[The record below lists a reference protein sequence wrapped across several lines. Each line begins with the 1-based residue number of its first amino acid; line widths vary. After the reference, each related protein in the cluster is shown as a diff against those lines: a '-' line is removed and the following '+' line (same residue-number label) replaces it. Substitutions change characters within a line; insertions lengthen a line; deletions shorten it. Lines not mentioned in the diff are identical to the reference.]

1 MGMTKNNSIFYL
13 LILIVIFLYT
23 AQAGIP
29 EDSNIPDLKPS
40 HISIFN
46 DENNTVTALEIPP
59 IILGP
64 GDMEVGMNETA
75 SIEWTIVEFD
85 PDTYQVYRDN
95 VRIVDPTSYNNSQ
108 RITVQVQT
116 DTTGIFIYMIQAT
129 DMSGNNASD
138 EVTVTVTDNN
148 APVITGPENMEVDL
162 NGTASIEWILTD
174 SNPDTYQVYLDNV
187 IIVDPTSYN
196 NNQRITVQVQTDT
209 PGSFTYMIQATDK
222 SGNEASDE
230 VSVTVIVTDNNA
242 PVITH
247 PGDMDVD
254 LGETVNIEWTITEPD
269 PDTYQ
274 VYLGDVIIVDPTL
287 YTNNQKITFED
298 QTDNV
303 GTFTYMIQATDK
315 SGNEASDK
323 VLVIVKDKIPPV
335 ISSPG
340 NMEVEQDSDMVNIIW
355 AITEQNPG
363 MYCVLRN
370 GDVEV
375 PSTEYQCSDNIT
387 VPINTSCLGT
397 YNYTISA
404 DDISNNIVSDQVN
417 VTIKD
422 TIKPTI
428 STTSYNEIKIGLK
441 ENITWVINEKNPD
454 KYRVEENG
462 IEIVSPTA
470 YQSGVDINV
479 SKNSSKLGILQYK
492 IYASDTSG
500 NEASDEV
507 SVAVTDDNAPVITHP
522 DDMKVGQN
530 EKVSIEWTLTEPDP
544 ATYQVYRDDVRIK
557 DPTSYIS
564 TQEIPVPVNTSEI
577 GNFTYMI
584 QVTDKS
590 GNNASDKVL
599 VIVKDKIPPVISS
612 PENMEVEQD
621 SYKVNITWA
630 ITEQNPG
637 MYCVLRNGDVEVPST
652 EYRCNDSI
660 IVPIN
665 TSCLGTYNYT
675 ISADDISNNIVSDQ
689 VNVIIKDTIKPT
701 ISTTSYNEIKIGL
714 KENITWVINEKN
726 PDKYRVEENGIEI
739 VSPTA
744 YQSGVDINVS
754 KNSSKL
760 GILQYRIYASDT
772 SGNTASNQIN
782 ITVTKEKTIRSTN
795 KGGGGGG
802 GTAGEDYKNIQF
814 ARSEREIVSEGD
826 NICYCFDTEGNCNI
840 VMYINFTGLTN
851 AGLIPAKVEML
862 YDTSSLVNYG
872 PLDEVYKNL
881 NMWLGKKGWANPKN
895 IENATITFKV
905 NKTWIDDNNILI
917 SNIIVNR
924 YYEGHWHPLTT
935 SLIDCDDD
943 YCYFI
948 SQTQGFSSFAIT
960 TKREYIGNPGAEG
973 ISDKPKTDEKELSVN
988 LPTDVNESGI
998 NTSTDQKQDS
1008 PGFSLSS
1015 GLLSLLICLASI
1027 IYCKKKQFL

>member
-1 MGMTKNNSIFYL
+1 MTKNNSIFYL

-46 DENNTVTALEIPP
+46 NENNTITALEIPP

-116 DTTGIFIYMIQAT
+116 DTIGTFTYMIRAT
-129 DMSGNNASD
+129 DKSGNNASD
-138 EVTVTVTDNN
+138 KVNVTVTDNN
-148 APVITGPENMEVDL
+148 APVITGPENMKVDL

-174 SNPDTYQVYLDNV
+174 SNPDTYQVYRGKE
-187 IIVDPTSYN
+187 IIVNSTSYN
-196 NNQRITVQVQTDT
+196 NNQRITVLVRTDT
-209 PGSFTYMIQATDK
+209 AGTFTYMIQATDK

-242 PVITH
+242 PVITN

-274 VYLGDVIIVDPTL
+274 VYRDDVRIEDPTL
-287 YTNNQKITFED
+287 YTNNQIITVQD

-315 SGNEASDK
+315 SGNEASDEVSVTVTDDNAPVITHPDDMDVDLDETVSIEWTVTEPDPDTYQVYLGDVRIVDPTSYISTQKITIPINTGEIGTFTYMIQATDKSGNEASDEVSVVVTDNNAPVITDPDDMKVGQNETVSIEWTITDPDPATYQVYRDDVRIVDPTLYISTQEIPVPVNTVEIGNFTYMIQATDKSGNNASDK

-335 ISSPG
+335 ISGPG
-340 NMEVEQDSDMVNIIW
+340 NMEVEQDSDSDTVNVIW

-375 PSTEYQCSDNIT
+375 PSTEYRCNDSIT

-500 NEASDEV
+500 N
-507 SVAVTDDNAPVITHP
+507 
-522 DDMKVGQN
+522 
-530 EKVSIEWTLTEPDP
+530 
-544 ATYQVYRDDVRIK
+544 
-557 DPTSYIS
+557 
-564 TQEIPVPVNTSEI
+564 
-577 GNFTYMI
+577 
-584 QVTDKS
+584 
-590 GNNASDKVL
+590 
-599 VIVKDKIPPVISS
+599 
-612 PENMEVEQD
+612 
-621 SYKVNITWA
+621 
-630 ITEQNPG
+630 
-637 MYCVLRNGDVEVPST
+637 
-652 EYRCNDSI
+652 
-660 IVPIN
+660 
-665 TSCLGTYNYT
+665 
-675 ISADDISNNIVSDQ
+675 
-689 VNVIIKDTIKPT
+689 
-701 ISTTSYNEIKIGL
+701 
-714 KENITWVINEKN
+714 
-726 PDKYRVEENGIEI
+726 
-739 VSPTA
+739 
-744 YQSGVDINVS
+744 
-754 KNSSKL
+754 
-760 GILQYRIYASDT
+760 
-772 SGNTASNQIN
+772 TASNQIN
-782 ITVTKEKTIRSTN
+782 ITVTKEKTVRSTN

-802 GTAGEDYKNIQF
+802 GTTGEDYKNIQF

-826 NICYCFDTEGNCNI
+826 NICYCFDTEGNYNI

-862 YDTSSLVNYG
+862 YDTSSLVNYE
-872 PLDEVYKNL
+872 PLDEVYKNV
-881 NMWLGKKGWANPKN
+881 NMWLGNKGWANPKN

-917 SNIIVNR
+917 SNIIMNR

-998 NTSTDQKQDS
+998 NTSTDQKQGI
-1008 PGFSLSS
+1008 PGFSLSA

>member
-13 LILIVIFLYT
+13 LILVVIFLYT

-40 HISIFN
+40 HMSIFN
-46 DENNTVTALEIPP
+46 NENTTVTALEIPP

-174 SNPDTYQVYLDNV
+174 SNPDTYQVYRGNV
-187 IIVDPTSYN
+187 RIVDPTSYN
-196 NNQRITVQVQTDT
+196 NNQRITVPVQTHTAGTFTYMIQATDKSGNEASNEVIVTVIVTDNNAPVITGPENMDVDLGETVNIEWTITEPDPDT
-209 PGSFTYMIQATDK
+209 YQVYRDDVIIEDPTLYTNNQIITVPVQTHTAGTFTYMIQATDK

-230 VSVTVIVTDNNA
+230 VSVTVNDNNA
-242 PVITH
+242 PIITH

-274 VYLGDVIIVDPTL
+274 VYRDDVIIEDPTL
-287 YTNNQKITFED
+287 YTNNQIITVPV
-298 QTDNV
+298 QTDNAGTFTYMIQATDKSGNEESDEV
-303 GTFTYMIQATDK
+303 SVTVTDNNAPDITHPDDMDVDLDETVSIEWTITEPDPDTYQVYLGDVRIVDPTSYISTQKITIPVNTGEIGTFTYMIQATDK
-315 SGNEASDK
+315 SGNEASDEVSVTVTDNNAPVITDPDDMKVGQNETVNIEWTITEPDPDTYQVYRDDVRIVDPALYISTKKIKVPVNTVEIGNFTYMIQATDKSGNNASDK

-335 ISSPG
+335 ISGPG
-340 NMEVEQDSDMVNIIW
+340 NMEVEQDSDTVNIIW

-375 PSTEYQCSDNIT
+375 PSTEYQCNENIT

-470 YQSGVDINV
+470 YQNGVDINV

-500 NEASDEV
+500 N
-507 SVAVTDDNAPVITHP
+507 
-522 DDMKVGQN
+522 
-530 EKVSIEWTLTEPDP
+530 
-544 ATYQVYRDDVRIK
+544 
-557 DPTSYIS
+557 
-564 TQEIPVPVNTSEI
+564 
-577 GNFTYMI
+577 
-584 QVTDKS
+584 
-590 GNNASDKVL
+590 
-599 VIVKDKIPPVISS
+599 
-612 PENMEVEQD
+612 
-621 SYKVNITWA
+621 
-630 ITEQNPG
+630 
-637 MYCVLRNGDVEVPST
+637 
-652 EYRCNDSI
+652 
-660 IVPIN
+660 
-665 TSCLGTYNYT
+665 
-675 ISADDISNNIVSDQ
+675 
-689 VNVIIKDTIKPT
+689 
-701 ISTTSYNEIKIGL
+701 
-714 KENITWVINEKN
+714 
-726 PDKYRVEENGIEI
+726 
-739 VSPTA
+739 
-744 YQSGVDINVS
+744 
-754 KNSSKL
+754 
-760 GILQYRIYASDT
+760 
-772 SGNTASNQIN
+772 TASNQIN
-782 ITVTKEKTIRSTN
+782 ITVTKEKTVRSTN
-795 KGGGGGG
+795 RGGGGGG
-802 GTAGEDYKNIQF
+802 GTAGEDYHNIQF
-814 ARSEREIVSEGD
+814 AKSEREIVSEGD

-862 YDTSSLVNYG
+862 YNISSLVNYV
-872 PLDEVYKNL
+872 PLDEVYKNV
-881 NMWLGKKGWANPKN
+881 NMWLGNKGWANPKN

-905 NKTWIDDNNILI
+905 DKTWIDDNNILI
-917 SNIIVNR
+917 SNIIMNR

-935 SLIDCDDD
+935 SLINCDDD
-943 YCYFI
+943 YCYFT
-948 SQTQGFSSFAIT
+948 SQTQGFSCFAIT

-973 ISDKPKTDEKELSVN
+973 ISDKPKTDEEELSVN
-988 LPTDVNESGI
+988 PPTDVNESGI

-1008 PGFSLSS
+1008 PGFSLSA
-1015 GLLSLLICLASI
+1015 GLLSLMICLASI

>member
-13 LILIVIFLYT
+13 LILVVIFLYT

-40 HISIFN
+40 HMSIFN
-46 DENNTVTALEIPP
+46 NENNTVTALEIPP

-209 PGSFTYMIQATDK
+209 PGTFTYMIQATDKSGNEASNEVIVTVIVTDNNAPVITGPENMDVDLGETVNIEWTITEPDPDTYQVYRDDVIIVDPTLYTNNQIITVPVQTHTAGTFTYMIQATDK

-230 VSVTVIVTDNNA
+230 VSVTVNDNNA

-274 VYLGDVIIVDPTL
+274 VYLGNEIIEDPTL
-287 YTNNQKITFED
+287 YTNNQIITVPV
-298 QTDNV
+298 QTDNA

-315 SGNEASDK
+315 SGNEASDEVSVTVTDNNAPVITHPGDMDVDLDETVSIEWTITEPDPDTYQVYLGDVRIVDPTSYISTQKITIPVNTGEIGTFNYMIQTTDKSGNEASDEVSVAVTDNNAPVITDPDDMKVGQNETVNIEWTITEPDPDTYQVYRDDVRIVDPALYISTKKIEVQVNTVEIGNFTYMIQATDKSGNNASDK

-335 ISSPG
+335 ISGPG

-375 PSTEYQCSDNIT
+375 PSTEYRCNDNIT

-422 TIKPTI
+422 TTKPTI
-428 STTSYNEIKIGLK
+428 GTTSFNEIKIGSK

-500 NEASDEV
+500 N
-507 SVAVTDDNAPVITHP
+507 
-522 DDMKVGQN
+522 
-530 EKVSIEWTLTEPDP
+530 
-544 ATYQVYRDDVRIK
+544 
-557 DPTSYIS
+557 
-564 TQEIPVPVNTSEI
+564 
-577 GNFTYMI
+577 
-584 QVTDKS
+584 
-590 GNNASDKVL
+590 
-599 VIVKDKIPPVISS
+599 
-612 PENMEVEQD
+612 
-621 SYKVNITWA
+621 
-630 ITEQNPG
+630 
-637 MYCVLRNGDVEVPST
+637 
-652 EYRCNDSI
+652 
-660 IVPIN
+660 
-665 TSCLGTYNYT
+665 
-675 ISADDISNNIVSDQ
+675 
-689 VNVIIKDTIKPT
+689 
-701 ISTTSYNEIKIGL
+701 
-714 KENITWVINEKN
+714 
-726 PDKYRVEENGIEI
+726 
-739 VSPTA
+739 
-744 YQSGVDINVS
+744 
-754 KNSSKL
+754 
-760 GILQYRIYASDT
+760 
-772 SGNTASNQIN
+772 TASNQIN
-782 ITVTKEKTIRSTN
+782 ITVTKEKTVRSTN
-795 KGGGGGG
+795 RGGGSGGG
-802 GTAGEDYKNIQF
+802 NAGEDYHNIQF
-814 ARSEREIVSEGD
+814 ANSEREFVSEGD

-840 VMYINFTGLTN
+840 VMYINFTGMTN

-862 YDTSSLVNYG
+862 YNTSSLVNYV
-872 PLDEVYKNL
+872 PLDEVYKNV
-881 NMWLGKKGWANPKN
+881 NMWLGNKGWANPKN

-905 NKTWIDDNNILI
+905 DKTWIDDNNILI
-917 SNIIVNR
+917 SNIIMNR

-935 SLIDCDDD
+935 SLINCDDD
-943 YCYFI
+943 YCYFT
-948 SQTQGFSSFAIT
+948 SQTQGFSCFAIT

-973 ISDKPKTDEKELSVN
+973 ISDKPKTDEEELSVN
-988 LPTDVNESGI
+988 PPTDVNESGI

-1008 PGFSLSS
+1008 PGFSLSA
-1015 GLLSLLICLASI
+1015 GLLSLMICLASI

>member
-13 LILIVIFLYT
+13 LILIVIFLYA

-40 HISIFN
+40 QMSIFSN
-46 DENNTVTALEIPP
+46 ENITVTALEVPP

-85 PDTYQVYRDN
+85 PDTYQVYLDN
-95 VRIVDPTSYNNSQ
+95 VIIEDPTPYNNSQ
-108 RITVQVQT
+108 RITVPVQT
-116 DTTGIFIYMIQAT
+116 NTAGIFIYMIRAT
-129 DMSGNNASD
+129 DMSGNNASN

-148 APVITGPENMEVDL
+148 APVITSPEDIEVDL

-174 SNPDTYQVYLDNV
+174 SNPDTYQVYRGNV
-187 IIVDPTSYN
+187 IIENSTSYN
-196 NNQRITVQVQTDT
+196 NNQRITVQVRTDT
-209 PGSFTYMIQATDK
+209 AGTFTYMIQATDE

-242 PVITH
+242 PVITN
-247 PGDMDVD
+247 PGDMEVD

-274 VYLGDVIIVDPTL
+274 VYRDDVRIVDTTS
-287 YTNNQKITFED
+287 YISTQKITIPVNTGEI
-298 QTDNV
+298 

-315 SGNEASDK
+315 SGNEASDE
-323 VLVIVKDKIPPV
+323 VTVTVTDDNAPV
-335 ISSPG
+335 ITHPDDMDVDLDETVSIEWTLTEPDPDTYQVYRDDVRIVDPTSYISTQKITIPVNTGEIGTFTYMIRATDKSGNEASDEVTVTVTDNNAPVITDPG
-340 NMEVEQDSDMVNIIW
+340 DMEVDLGEMVNIEWTVTEPDPDTYQVYRDDVRIVDPTLYTNNQI
-355 AITEQNPG
+355 ITFQNQ
-363 MYCVLRN
+363 
-370 GDVEV
+370 
-375 PSTEYQCSDNIT
+375 TDN
-387 VPINTSCLGT
+387 VGT
-397 YNYTISA
+397 FTYMIQAT
-404 DDISNNIVSDQVN
+404 
-417 VTIKD
+417 
-422 TIKPTI
+422 
-428 STTSYNEIKIGLK
+428 
-441 ENITWVINEKNPD
+441 D
-454 KYRVEENG
+454 K
-462 IEIVSPTA
+462 
-470 YQSGVDINV
+470 
-479 SKNSSKLGILQYK
+479 
-492 IYASDTSG
+492 SG

-652 EYRCNDSI
+652 EYQCNENI
-660 IVPIN
+660 TVPIN

-689 VNVIIKDTIKPT
+689 VNVTIKDTIKPT

-744 YQSGVDINVS
+744 YQNGVDINVS

-760 GILQYRIYASDT
+760 GILQYKIYASDT

-782 ITVTKEKTIRSTN
+782 ITVTEEKTVRSTN
-795 KGGGGGG
+795 RGGGGGG
-802 GTAGEDYKNIQF
+802 GTAGEDYHNIQF
-814 ARSEREIVSEGD
+814 AKSEREIVSEGD

-862 YDTSSLVNYG
+862 YNTSSLVNYV
-872 PLDEVYKNL
+872 PLDEVYKNV
-881 NMWLGKKGWANPKN
+881 NMWLGNKGWANPKN

-905 NKTWIDDNNILI
+905 DKTWIDDNNILI
-917 SNIIVNR
+917 SNIIMNR

-935 SLIDCDDD
+935 SLINCDDD
-943 YCYFI
+943 YCYFT
-948 SQTQGFSSFAIT
+948 SQTHGFSCFAIT

-973 ISDKPKTDEKELSVN
+973 ISDKPKTDEEELSVN
-988 LPTDVNESGI
+988 PPTDVNESGI

-1008 PGFSLSS
+1008 PGFSLSA
-1015 GLLSLLICLASI
+1015 GLLSLMICLASI

>member
-13 LILIVIFLYT
+13 LILVVIFLYT

-40 HISIFN
+40 HMSIFN
-46 DENNTVTALEIPP
+46 NENTTVTALEIPP

-174 SNPDTYQVYLDNV
+174 SNPDTYQVYRGNV
-187 IIVDPTSYN
+187 RIVDPTSYN
-196 NNQRITVQVQTDT
+196 NNQRITVPVQTHTAGTFTYMIQATDKSGNEASNEVIVTVIVTDNNAPVITGPENMDVDLGETVNIEWTITEPDPDT
-209 PGSFTYMIQATDK
+209 YQVYRDDVIIEDPTLYTNNQIITVPVQTHTAGTFTYMIQATDK

-230 VSVTVIVTDNNA
+230 VSVTVNDNNA

-274 VYLGDVIIVDPTL
+274 VYRGDVRIEDPTL
-287 YTNNQKITFED
+287 YTNNQKITVQD

-315 SGNEASDK
+315 SGNEASDEVSVTVTDDNAPVITDPDDMDVDLDETVSIEWTITEPDPDTYQVYLGDVRIVDPTSYISTQKITIPVNTGEIGTFTYMIQATDKSGNEASDEVSVAVTDNNAPVITDPDDMKVGQNETVNIEWTITEPDPDTYQVYRDDVRIEDPALYISTKKIKVPVNTVEIGNFTYMIQATDKSGNNASDK

-335 ISSPG
+335 ISGPG
-340 NMEVEQDSDMVNIIW
+340 NMEVEQDSDTVNIIW

-375 PSTEYQCSDNIT
+375 PSTEYQCNENIT

-470 YQSGVDINV
+470 YQNGVDINV

-500 NEASDEV
+500 N
-507 SVAVTDDNAPVITHP
+507 
-522 DDMKVGQN
+522 
-530 EKVSIEWTLTEPDP
+530 
-544 ATYQVYRDDVRIK
+544 
-557 DPTSYIS
+557 
-564 TQEIPVPVNTSEI
+564 
-577 GNFTYMI
+577 
-584 QVTDKS
+584 
-590 GNNASDKVL
+590 
-599 VIVKDKIPPVISS
+599 
-612 PENMEVEQD
+612 
-621 SYKVNITWA
+621 
-630 ITEQNPG
+630 
-637 MYCVLRNGDVEVPST
+637 
-652 EYRCNDSI
+652 
-660 IVPIN
+660 
-665 TSCLGTYNYT
+665 
-675 ISADDISNNIVSDQ
+675 
-689 VNVIIKDTIKPT
+689 
-701 ISTTSYNEIKIGL
+701 
-714 KENITWVINEKN
+714 
-726 PDKYRVEENGIEI
+726 
-739 VSPTA
+739 
-744 YQSGVDINVS
+744 
-754 KNSSKL
+754 
-760 GILQYRIYASDT
+760 
-772 SGNTASNQIN
+772 TASNQIN
-782 ITVTKEKTIRSTN
+782 ITVTEEKTVRSTN
-795 KGGGGGG
+795 RGGGGGG
-802 GTAGEDYKNIQF
+802 GTAGEDYHNIQF
-814 ARSEREIVSEGD
+814 AKSEREIVSEGD

-862 YDTSSLVNYG
+862 YNTSSLVNYV
-872 PLDEVYKNL
+872 PLDEVYKNV
-881 NMWLGKKGWANPKN
+881 NMWLGNKGWANPKN

-905 NKTWIDDNNILI
+905 DKTWIDDNNILI
-917 SNIIVNR
+917 SNIIMNR

-935 SLIDCDDD
+935 SLINCDDD
-943 YCYFI
+943 YCYFT
-948 SQTQGFSSFAIT
+948 SQTHGFSCFAIT

-973 ISDKPKTDEKELSVN
+973 ISDKPKTDEEELSVN
-988 LPTDVNESGI
+988 PPTDVNESGI

-1008 PGFSLSS
+1008 PGFSLSA
-1015 GLLSLLICLASI
+1015 GLLSLMICLASI

>member
-1 MGMTKNNSIFYL
+1 MIQATDKSGNEASDEVSVTVNDNN
-13 LILIVIFLYT
+13 
-23 AQAGIP
+23 A
-29 EDSNIPDLKPS
+29 
-40 HISIFN
+40 
-46 DENNTVTALEIPP
+46 P
-59 IILGP
+59 IITHP
-64 GDMEVGMNETA
+64 DDMEVDLGETVN
-75 SIEWTIVEFD
+75 IEWTITEPD
-85 PDTYQVYRDN
+85 PDTYQVYRDD
-95 VRIVDPTSYNNSQ
+95 VIIVDPTLYTNNQ
-108 RITVQVQT
+108 IITVQVQT
-116 DTTGIFIYMIQAT
+116 HTA
-129 DMSGNNASD
+129 
-138 EVTVTVTDNN
+138 
-148 APVITGPENMEVDL
+148 
-162 NGTASIEWILTD
+162 GT
-174 SNPDTYQVYLDNV
+174 
-187 IIVDPTSYN
+187 
-196 NNQRITVQVQTDT
+196 
-209 PGSFTYMIQATDK
+209 FTYMIQATDK

-274 VYLGDVIIVDPTL
+274 VYRDDVIIEDPTLYTNNQIITVPVQTDNAGTFTYMIQATDKSGNEASDEVTVTVTDNNAPVITNPGDMEVDLGETVNIEWTITEPDPDTYQVYRGDVRIVDPTL
-287 YTNNQKITFED
+287 YTNNQKITVED

-315 SGNEASDK
+315 SGNEASDEVTVTVTDNNAPVITNPGDMEVDLGETVNIEWTITEPDPDTYQVYRGDVRIVDPTLYTNNQKITVEDQTDNVGTFTYMIQATDKSGNNASDK

-335 ISSPG
+335 ISGPG
-340 NMEVEQDSDMVNIIW
+340 NMEVEQDSDTVNIIW

-404 DDISNNIVSDQVN
+404 DDISNNTVSDQVN

-428 STTSYNEIKIGLK
+428 STTSFNEIKIGLK

-470 YQSGVDINV
+470 YQNGVDINV

-500 NEASDEV
+500 N
-507 SVAVTDDNAPVITHP
+507 
-522 DDMKVGQN
+522 
-530 EKVSIEWTLTEPDP
+530 
-544 ATYQVYRDDVRIK
+544 
-557 DPTSYIS
+557 
-564 TQEIPVPVNTSEI
+564 
-577 GNFTYMI
+577 
-584 QVTDKS
+584 
-590 GNNASDKVL
+590 
-599 VIVKDKIPPVISS
+599 
-612 PENMEVEQD
+612 
-621 SYKVNITWA
+621 
-630 ITEQNPG
+630 
-637 MYCVLRNGDVEVPST
+637 
-652 EYRCNDSI
+652 
-660 IVPIN
+660 
-665 TSCLGTYNYT
+665 
-675 ISADDISNNIVSDQ
+675 
-689 VNVIIKDTIKPT
+689 
-701 ISTTSYNEIKIGL
+701 
-714 KENITWVINEKN
+714 
-726 PDKYRVEENGIEI
+726 
-739 VSPTA
+739 
-744 YQSGVDINVS
+744 
-754 KNSSKL
+754 
-760 GILQYRIYASDT
+760 
-772 SGNTASNQIN
+772 TASNQIN
-782 ITVTKEKTIRSTN
+782 ITVTKEKTVRSTN
-795 KGGGGGG
+795 RGGGSGGG
-802 GTAGEDYKNIQF
+802 NAGEDYHNIQF
-814 ARSEREIVSEGD
+814 ANSEREIVSEGD

-862 YDTSSLVNYG
+862 YNTSSLVNYV
-872 PLDEVYKNL
+872 PLDEVYKNV
-881 NMWLGKKGWANPKN
+881 NMWLGNKGWANPKN

-905 NKTWIDDNNILI
+905 DKTWIDDNNILI
-917 SNIIVNR
+917 SNIIMNR

-935 SLIDCDDD
+935 SLINCDDD
-943 YCYFI
+943 YCYFT
-948 SQTQGFSSFAIT
+948 SQTQGFSCFAIT

-973 ISDKPKTDEKELSVN
+973 ISDKPKTDEEELSVN
-988 LPTDVNESGI
+988 PPTDVNESGI

-1008 PGFSLSS
+1008 PGFSLSG

>member
-13 LILIVIFLYT
+13 LILVVIFLYT

-46 DENNTVTALEIPP
+46 DGNNTVTALEIPP

-75 SIEWTIVEFD
+75 SIEWTIMEFD
-85 PDTYQVYRDN
+85 PDTYQVYLDN
-95 VRIVDPTSYNNSQ
+95 VIIEDPTPYNNSQ
-108 RITVQVQT
+108 RITVPVQT
-116 DTTGIFIYMIQAT
+116 NTAGIFIYMIRAT
-129 DMSGNNASD
+129 DMSGNNASN

-148 APVITGPENMEVDL
+148 APVITSPEDIEVDL

-174 SNPDTYQVYLDNV
+174 SNPDTYQVYRGNV
-187 IIVDPTSYN
+187 IIENSTSYN
-196 NNQRITVQVQTDT
+196 NNQRITVQVRTDT
-209 PGSFTYMIQATDK
+209 AGTFTYMIQATDE

-242 PVITH
+242 PVITN
-247 PGDMDVD
+247 PGDMEVD

-274 VYLGDVIIVDPTL
+274 VYRDDVRIVDTTS
-287 YTNNQKITFED
+287 YTNNQKITFEN

-315 SGNEASDK
+315 SGNEASDEVTVTVTDDNAPVITHPDDMDVDLDETVSIEWTLTEPDPDTYQVYRDDVRIVDPTSYISTQK
-323 VLVIVKDKIPPV
+323 ITIPVNTGEIGTFTYMIQATDKSGNEASDEVSVTVTDNNAPVITHPGDMDVGQNETVIIEWTLTEPDPDTYQVYRDDVRIVDPTLYTNNQKIPVEDQTDNVGNFTYMIQATDKSGNNASDEVLVIVKDKIPPV

-340 NMEVEQDSDMVNIIW
+340 NMEVEQDSDMNIIW

-375 PSTEYQCSDNIT
+375 PSIEYQCSDNIT

-422 TIKPTI
+422 TIKPII
-428 STTSYNEIKIGLK
+428 STTSFNEIKIGLK

-500 NEASDEV
+500 N
-507 SVAVTDDNAPVITHP
+507 
-522 DDMKVGQN
+522 
-530 EKVSIEWTLTEPDP
+530 
-544 ATYQVYRDDVRIK
+544 
-557 DPTSYIS
+557 
-564 TQEIPVPVNTSEI
+564 
-577 GNFTYMI
+577 
-584 QVTDKS
+584 
-590 GNNASDKVL
+590 
-599 VIVKDKIPPVISS
+599 
-612 PENMEVEQD
+612 
-621 SYKVNITWA
+621 
-630 ITEQNPG
+630 
-637 MYCVLRNGDVEVPST
+637 
-652 EYRCNDSI
+652 
-660 IVPIN
+660 
-665 TSCLGTYNYT
+665 
-675 ISADDISNNIVSDQ
+675 
-689 VNVIIKDTIKPT
+689 
-701 ISTTSYNEIKIGL
+701 
-714 KENITWVINEKN
+714 
-726 PDKYRVEENGIEI
+726 
-739 VSPTA
+739 
-744 YQSGVDINVS
+744 
-754 KNSSKL
+754 
-760 GILQYRIYASDT
+760 
-772 SGNTASNQIN
+772 TASNQIN
-782 ITVTKEKTIRSTN
+782 ITVTKEKTLRSTN

-814 ARSEREIVSEGD
+814 AKSEREIVSEGD

-862 YDTSSLVNYG
+862 YNTSSLVNYV
-872 PLDEVYKNL
+872 PLDEVYKNV
-881 NMWLGKKGWANPKN
+881 NMWLGNKGWANPKN

-905 NKTWIDDNNILI
+905 DKTWIDDNNILI
-917 SNIIVNR
+917 SNIIMNR

-935 SLIDCDDD
+935 SLINCDDD
-943 YCYFI
+943 YCYFT
-948 SQTQGFSSFAIT
+948 SQTHGFSCFAIT

-973 ISDKPKTDEKELSVN
+973 ISDKPKTDEEELSVN
-988 LPTDVNESGI
+988 PPTDVNESGI

-1008 PGFSLSS
+1008 PGFSLSA
-1015 GLLSLLICLASI
+1015 GLLSLMICLASI

>member
-1 MGMTKNNSIFYL
+1 MTKNNSIFYL

-46 DENNTVTALEIPP
+46 NENNTVTALEIPP

-116 DTTGIFIYMIQAT
+116 DTAGI
-129 DMSGNNASD
+129 
-138 EVTVTVTDNN
+138 
-148 APVITGPENMEVDL
+148 
-162 NGTASIEWILTD
+162 
-174 SNPDTYQVYLDNV
+174 
-187 IIVDPTSYN
+187 
-196 NNQRITVQVQTDT
+196 
-209 PGSFTYMIQATDK
+209 FTYMIQATDK
-222 SGNEASDE
+222 SGNNASNE
-230 VSVTVIVTDNNA
+230 VIVTVTDNNA
-242 PVITH
+242 PVITN
-247 PGDMDVD
+247 PGDMEVD

-274 VYLGDVIIVDPTL
+274 VYLGNVIIEDTTS
-287 YTNNQKITFED
+287 YTNNQKITVED

-303 GTFTYMIQATDK
+303 GNFTYMIQA
-315 SGNEASDK
+315 
-323 VLVIVKDKIPPV
+323 
-335 ISSPG
+335 
-340 NMEVEQDSDMVNIIW
+340 
-355 AITEQNPG
+355 
-363 MYCVLRN
+363 
-370 GDVEV
+370 
-375 PSTEYQCSDNIT
+375 
-387 VPINTSCLGT
+387 
-397 YNYTISA
+397 
-404 DDISNNIVSDQVN
+404 
-417 VTIKD
+417 
-422 TIKPTI
+422 
-428 STTSYNEIKIGLK
+428 
-441 ENITWVINEKNPD
+441 
-454 KYRVEENG
+454 
-462 IEIVSPTA
+462 
-470 YQSGVDINV
+470 
-479 SKNSSKLGILQYK
+479 
-492 IYASDTSG
+492 
-500 NEASDEV
+500 
-507 SVAVTDDNAPVITHP
+507 
-522 DDMKVGQN
+522 
-530 EKVSIEWTLTEPDP
+530 
-544 ATYQVYRDDVRIK
+544 
-557 DPTSYIS
+557 
-564 TQEIPVPVNTSEI
+564 
-577 GNFTYMI
+577 
-584 QVTDKS
+584 TDKS

-621 SYKVNITWA
+621 SDIVNIIWA

-760 GILQYRIYASDT
+760 GILQYKIYASDT

-862 YDTSSLVNYG
+862 YDTSSLVNYE

-917 SNIIVNR
+917 SNIIMNR

>member
-1 MGMTKNNSIFYL
+1 MTKNNSIFYL
-13 LILIVIFLYT
+13 LILIVIFLYA

-46 DENNTVTALEIPP
+46 NGNNTVTALEVPP

-116 DTTGIFIYMIQAT
+116 DTIGTFTYMIRAT
-129 DMSGNNASD
+129 DKSGNNASD
-138 EVTVTVTDNN
+138 KVNVTVTDNN
-148 APVITGPENMEVDL
+148 APVIIGPENMKVDL

-174 SNPDTYQVYLDNV
+174 SNPDTYQVYRGKE
-187 IIVDPTSYN
+187 IIVNSTSYN
-196 NNQRITVQVQTDT
+196 NNQRITIQVQTDT
-209 PGSFTYMIQATDK
+209 AGNFTYMIQATDK

-230 VSVTVIVTDNNA
+230 VSVTVIVTDNKP

-254 LGETVNIEWTITEPD
+254 LGETVNIEWTITEPY
-269 PDTYQ
+269 PD
-274 VYLGDVIIVDPTL
+274 
-287 YTNNQKITFED
+287 
-298 QTDNV
+298 
-303 GTFTYMIQATDK
+303 
-315 SGNEASDK
+315 
-323 VLVIVKDKIPPV
+323 
-335 ISSPG
+335 
-340 NMEVEQDSDMVNIIW
+340 
-355 AITEQNPG
+355 
-363 MYCVLRN
+363 
-370 GDVEV
+370 
-375 PSTEYQCSDNIT
+375 
-387 VPINTSCLGT
+387 
-397 YNYTISA
+397 
-404 DDISNNIVSDQVN
+404 
-417 VTIKD
+417 
-422 TIKPTI
+422 
-428 STTSYNEIKIGLK
+428 
-441 ENITWVINEKNPD
+441 
-454 KYRVEENG
+454 
-462 IEIVSPTA
+462 
-470 YQSGVDINV
+470 
-479 SKNSSKLGILQYK
+479 
-492 IYASDTSG
+492 
-500 NEASDEV
+500 
-507 SVAVTDDNAPVITHP
+507 
-522 DDMKVGQN
+522 
-530 EKVSIEWTLTEPDP
+530 
-544 ATYQVYRDDVRIK
+544 TYQVYRDDVRIK

-564 TQEIPVPVNTSEI
+564 TKKIPIRVNTSEI

-584 QVTDKS
+584 QATDKS
-590 GNNASDKVL
+590 GNNASDEVL

-621 SYKVNITWA
+621 SCKVNITWA

-760 GILQYRIYASDT
+760 GILQYKIYASDT

-782 ITVTKEKTIRSTN
+782 ITVTEEKTPRSTN

-802 GTAGEDYKNIQF
+802 GTAGEDYHNIQF
-814 ARSEREIVSEGD
+814 AKSEREIVSEGD

-862 YDTSSLVNYG
+862 YDTSSLVNYE
-872 PLDEVYKNL
+872 PLDEVYKNV
-881 NMWLGKKGWANPKN
+881 NMWLGNKGWANPKN

-917 SNIIVNR
+917 SNIIMNR

-935 SLIDCDDD
+935 SLMDCDDD

-998 NTSTDQKQDS
+998 NTSTDQKQGI

-1027 IYCKKKQFL
+1027 IYCKKK

>member
-1 MGMTKNNSIFYL
+1 
-13 LILIVIFLYT
+13 
-23 AQAGIP
+23 
-29 EDSNIPDLKPS
+29 
-40 HISIFN
+40 
-46 DENNTVTALEIPP
+46 
-59 IILGP
+59 
-64 GDMEVGMNETA
+64 
-75 SIEWTIVEFD
+75 
-85 PDTYQVYRDN
+85 
-95 VRIVDPTSYNNSQ
+95 
-108 RITVQVQT
+108 
-116 DTTGIFIYMIQAT
+116 MI
-129 DMSGNNASD
+129 
-138 EVTVTVTDNN
+138 
-148 APVITGPENMEVDL
+148 
-162 NGTASIEWILTD
+162 
-174 SNPDTYQVYLDNV
+174 
-187 IIVDPTSYN
+187 
-196 NNQRITVQVQTDT
+196 R
-209 PGSFTYMIQATDK
+209 ATDK

-230 VSVTVIVTDNNA
+230 VNVTVTDNNA
-242 PVITH
+242 PVITD
-247 PGDMDVD
+247 PDDMDVD
-254 LGETVNIEWTITEPD
+254 LGETVNIEWTITEPY

-274 VYLGDVIIVDPTL
+274 VYRGDVRIKDPTS
-287 YTNNQKITFED
+287 YISTQKIPIPVNTSEI
-298 QTDNV
+298 
-303 GTFTYMIQATDK
+303 GTFTYTIQATDK
-315 SGNEASDK
+315 SGNEASDEVNVAVTDDNAPVITHPDDMKVGQNEKVSIEWTLTEPDPATYQVYRDDVRIKDPTSYISTQEIPVRVNTSEIGNFTYMIQVTDKSGNNASDK

-375 PSTEYQCSDNIT
+375 PSTEYRCNDSII

-422 TIKPTI
+422 TIKPII
-428 STTSYNEIKIGLK
+428 STTSFNEIKIGLK

-500 NEASDEV
+500 N
-507 SVAVTDDNAPVITHP
+507 
-522 DDMKVGQN
+522 
-530 EKVSIEWTLTEPDP
+530 
-544 ATYQVYRDDVRIK
+544 
-557 DPTSYIS
+557 
-564 TQEIPVPVNTSEI
+564 
-577 GNFTYMI
+577 
-584 QVTDKS
+584 
-590 GNNASDKVL
+590 
-599 VIVKDKIPPVISS
+599 
-612 PENMEVEQD
+612 
-621 SYKVNITWA
+621 
-630 ITEQNPG
+630 
-637 MYCVLRNGDVEVPST
+637 
-652 EYRCNDSI
+652 
-660 IVPIN
+660 
-665 TSCLGTYNYT
+665 
-675 ISADDISNNIVSDQ
+675 
-689 VNVIIKDTIKPT
+689 
-701 ISTTSYNEIKIGL
+701 
-714 KENITWVINEKN
+714 
-726 PDKYRVEENGIEI
+726 
-739 VSPTA
+739 
-744 YQSGVDINVS
+744 
-754 KNSSKL
+754 
-760 GILQYRIYASDT
+760 
-772 SGNTASNQIN
+772 TASNQIN
-782 ITVTKEKTIRSTN
+782 VTVTKEKTIRSTN

-862 YDTSSLVNYG
+862 YDTSSLVNYE

-917 SNIIVNR
+917 SNIIMNR

>member
-13 LILIVIFLYT
+13 LILIVIFLYA

-40 HISIFN
+40 QMSIFSN
-46 DENNTVTALEIPP
+46 ENITVTALEVPP

-85 PDTYQVYRDN
+85 PDTYQVYLDN
-95 VRIVDPTSYNNSQ
+95 VIIEDPTPYNNSQ
-108 RITVQVQT
+108 RITVPVQT
-116 DTTGIFIYMIQAT
+116 NTAGIFIYMIRAT
-129 DMSGNNASD
+129 DMSGNNASN

-148 APVITGPENMEVDL
+148 APVITSPEDIEVDL

-174 SNPDTYQVYLDNV
+174 SNPDTYQVYRGNV
-187 IIVDPTSYN
+187 IIENSTSYN
-196 NNQRITVQVQTDT
+196 NNQRITVQVRTDT
-209 PGSFTYMIQATDK
+209 AGTFTYMIQATDE

-242 PVITH
+242 PVITN
-247 PGDMDVD
+247 PGDMEVD

-274 VYLGDVIIVDPTL
+274 VYRDDVRIVDTTS
-287 YTNNQKITFED
+287 YISTQKITIPVNTGEI
-298 QTDNV
+298 

-315 SGNEASDK
+315 SGNEASDE
-323 VLVIVKDKIPPV
+323 VTVTVTDDNAPV
-335 ISSPG
+335 ITHPDDMDVDLDETVSIEWTLTEPDPDTYQVYRDDVRIVDPTSYISTQKITIPVNTGEIGTFTYMIRATDKSGNEASDEVTVTVTDNNAPVITDPG
-340 NMEVEQDSDMVNIIW
+340 DMEVDLGEMVNIEWTVTEPDPDTYQVYRDDVRIVDPTLYTNNQI
-355 AITEQNPG
+355 ITFQNQ
-363 MYCVLRN
+363 
-370 GDVEV
+370 
-375 PSTEYQCSDNIT
+375 TDN
-387 VPINTSCLGT
+387 VGT
-397 YNYTISA
+397 FTYMIQAT
-404 DDISNNIVSDQVN
+404 
-417 VTIKD
+417 
-422 TIKPTI
+422 
-428 STTSYNEIKIGLK
+428 
-441 ENITWVINEKNPD
+441 D
-454 KYRVEENG
+454 K
-462 IEIVSPTA
+462 
-470 YQSGVDINV
+470 
-479 SKNSSKLGILQYK
+479 
-492 IYASDTSG
+492 SG

-637 MYCVLRNGDVEVPST
+637 MYCVLRNGDVEVPSI
-652 EYRCNDSI
+652 EYQCSDNI
-660 IVPIN
+660 TVPIN

-689 VNVIIKDTIKPT
+689 VNVTIKDTIKPI
-701 ISTTSYNEIKIGL
+701 ISTTSFNEIKIGL

-760 GILQYRIYASDT
+760 GILQYKIYASDT

-782 ITVTKEKTIRSTN
+782 ITVTEEKTVRSTN
-795 KGGGGGG
+795 RGGGGGG
-802 GTAGEDYKNIQF
+802 GTAGEDYHNIQF
-814 ARSEREIVSEGD
+814 AKSEREIVSEDD
-826 NICYCFDTEGNCNI
+826 NICYCFDTEGNYNI

-862 YDTSSLVNYG
+862 YDTSSLVNYE

-917 SNIIVNR
+917 SNIIMNR

-935 SLIDCDDD
+935 SLINCDDD
-943 YCYFI
+943 YCYFT
-948 SQTQGFSSFAIT
+948 SQTQGFSCFAIT

-973 ISDKPKTDEKELSVN
+973 ISDKPKTDEEELSVN
-988 LPTDVNESGI
+988 PPTDVNESGI

-1008 PGFSLSS
+1008 PGFSLSA
-1015 GLLSLLICLASI
+1015 GLLSLMICLASI

>member
-1 MGMTKNNSIFYL
+1 MTKNNSIFYL

-46 DENNTVTALEIPP
+46 NENNTITALEIPP

-116 DTTGIFIYMIQAT
+116 DTIGTFTYMIRAT
-129 DMSGNNASD
+129 DKSGNNASD
-138 EVTVTVTDNN
+138 KVNVTVTDNN
-148 APVITGPENMEVDL
+148 APVITGPENMKVDL

-174 SNPDTYQVYLDNV
+174 SNPDTYQVYRGKE
-187 IIVDPTSYN
+187 IIVNSTSYN
-196 NNQRITVQVQTDT
+196 NNQRITVLVRTDT
-209 PGSFTYMIQATDK
+209 AGTFTYMIQATDK

-242 PVITH
+242 PVITN

-274 VYLGDVIIVDPTL
+274 VYRDDVRIEDPTL
-287 YTNNQKITFED
+287 YTNNQIITVQD

-315 SGNEASDK
+315 SGNEASDEVSVTVTDDNAPVITHPDDMDVDLDETVSIEWTVTEPDPDTYQVYLGDVRIVDPTSYISTQKITIPINTGEIGTFTYMIQATDKSGNEASDEVSVVVTDNNAPVITDPDDMKVGQNETVSIEWTITDPDPATYQVYRDDVRIVDPTLYISTQEIPVPVNTVEIGNFTYMIQATDKSGNNASDK

-335 ISSPG
+335 ISGPG
-340 NMEVEQDSDMVNIIW
+340 NMEVEQDSDSDTVNVIW

-375 PSTEYQCSDNIT
+375 PSTEYRCNDSIT

-500 NEASDEV
+500 N
-507 SVAVTDDNAPVITHP
+507 
-522 DDMKVGQN
+522 
-530 EKVSIEWTLTEPDP
+530 
-544 ATYQVYRDDVRIK
+544 
-557 DPTSYIS
+557 
-564 TQEIPVPVNTSEI
+564 
-577 GNFTYMI
+577 
-584 QVTDKS
+584 
-590 GNNASDKVL
+590 
-599 VIVKDKIPPVISS
+599 
-612 PENMEVEQD
+612 
-621 SYKVNITWA
+621 
-630 ITEQNPG
+630 
-637 MYCVLRNGDVEVPST
+637 
-652 EYRCNDSI
+652 
-660 IVPIN
+660 
-665 TSCLGTYNYT
+665 
-675 ISADDISNNIVSDQ
+675 
-689 VNVIIKDTIKPT
+689 
-701 ISTTSYNEIKIGL
+701 
-714 KENITWVINEKN
+714 
-726 PDKYRVEENGIEI
+726 
-739 VSPTA
+739 
-744 YQSGVDINVS
+744 
-754 KNSSKL
+754 
-760 GILQYRIYASDT
+760 
-772 SGNTASNQIN
+772 TASNQIN
-782 ITVTKEKTIRSTN
+782 ITVTKEKTVRSTN

-802 GTAGEDYKNIQF
+802 GTTGEDYKNIQF
-814 ARSEREIVSEGD
+814 AKSEREIVSEGD
-826 NICYCFDTEGNCNI
+826 NICYCFDTEGNYNI

-862 YDTSSLVNYG
+862 YDTSSLVNYE
-872 PLDEVYKNL
+872 PLDEVYKNV
-881 NMWLGKKGWANPKN
+881 NMWLGNKGWANPKN

-905 NKTWIDDNNILI
+905 NKTWIDDTNILI
-917 SNIIVNR
+917 SNIIMNR

-998 NTSTDQKQDS
+998 NTSTDQKQGI
-1008 PGFSLSS
+1008 PGFSLSA

>member
-1 MGMTKNNSIFYL
+1 
-13 LILIVIFLYT
+13 
-23 AQAGIP
+23 
-29 EDSNIPDLKPS
+29 
-40 HISIFN
+40 
-46 DENNTVTALEIPP
+46 
-59 IILGP
+59 
-64 GDMEVGMNETA
+64 
-75 SIEWTIVEFD
+75 
-85 PDTYQVYRDN
+85 
-95 VRIVDPTSYNNSQ
+95 
-108 RITVQVQT
+108 
-116 DTTGIFIYMIQAT
+116 
-129 DMSGNNASD
+129 
-138 EVTVTVTDNN
+138 EVTVTVTD
-148 APVITGPENMEVDL
+148 D
-162 NGTASIEWILTD
+162 
-174 SNPDTYQVYLDNV
+174 
-187 IIVDPTSYN
+187 
-196 NNQRITVQVQTDT
+196 
-209 PGSFTYMIQATDK
+209 
-222 SGNEASDE
+222 
-230 VSVTVIVTDNNA
+230 NA

-247 PGDMDVD
+247 PDDMKV
-254 LGETVNIEWTITEPD
+254 GQNETVSIEWTLTEPD
-269 PDTYQ
+269 PATYQ
-274 VYLGDVIIVDPTL
+274 VYRDDVRIVDPTL
-287 YTNNQKITFED
+287 YTNNQKITVEN

-315 SGNEASDK
+315 SGNNASDE

-340 NMEVEQDSDMVNIIW
+340 NMEVEQDSDIVNIIW

-404 DDISNNIVSDQVN
+404 DDISNNTVSDQVN

-428 STTSYNEIKIGLK
+428 STTS
-441 ENITWVINEKNPD
+441 
-454 KYRVEENG
+454 
-462 IEIVSPTA
+462 
-470 YQSGVDINV
+470 
-479 SKNSSKLGILQYK
+479 
-492 IYASDTSG
+492 
-500 NEASDEV
+500 
-507 SVAVTDDNAPVITHP
+507 
-522 DDMKVGQN
+522 
-530 EKVSIEWTLTEPDP
+530 
-544 ATYQVYRDDVRIK
+544 
-557 DPTSYIS
+557 
-564 TQEIPVPVNTSEI
+564 
-577 GNFTYMI
+577 F
-584 QVTDKS
+584 
-590 GNNASDKVL
+590 
-599 VIVKDKIPPVISS
+599 
-612 PENMEVEQD
+612 
-621 SYKVNITWA
+621 
-630 ITEQNPG
+630 
-637 MYCVLRNGDVEVPST
+637 
-652 EYRCNDSI
+652 
-660 IVPIN
+660 
-665 TSCLGTYNYT
+665 
-675 ISADDISNNIVSDQ
+675 
-689 VNVIIKDTIKPT
+689 
-701 ISTTSYNEIKIGL
+701 NEIKIGL

-782 ITVTKEKTIRSTN
+782 ITVTKEKTIRNTN

-814 ARSEREIVSEGD
+814 AKSEREIVSEGD
-826 NICYCFDTEGNCNI
+826 NICYCFDTEDNYNI
-840 VMYINFTGLTN
+840 VMYINFTGLSN

-862 YDTSSLVNYG
+862 YDTSSLVNYE

-917 SNIIVNR
+917 SNIIMNR

-935 SLIDCDDD
+935 YLIDCDDD

>member
-13 LILIVIFLYT
+13 LILVVIFLYT

-40 HISIFN
+40 HMSIFN
-46 DENNTVTALEIPP
+46 NENTTVTALEIPP

-174 SNPDTYQVYLDNV
+174 SNPDTYQVYRGNV
-187 IIVDPTSYN
+187 RIVDPTSYN
-196 NNQRITVQVQTDT
+196 NNQRITVPVQTHTAGTFTYMIQATDKSGNEASNEVIVTVIVTDNNAPVITGPENMDVDLGETVNIEWTITEPDPDT
-209 PGSFTYMIQATDK
+209 YQVYRDDVIIEDPTLYTNNQIITVPVQTHTAGTFTYMIQATDK

-230 VSVTVIVTDNNA
+230 VSVTVNDNNA

-274 VYLGDVIIVDPTL
+274 VYRGDEIIEDPTL
-287 YTNNQKITFED
+287 YTNNQIITVPV
-298 QTDNV
+298 QTDNA

-315 SGNEASDK
+315 SGNEASDEVSVTVTDDNAPVITDPDDMDVDLDETVSIEWTITEPDPDTYQVYLGDVRIVDPTSYISTQKITIPVNTGEIGTFTYMIQATDKSGNEASDEVSVAVTDNNAPVITDPDDMKVGQNETVNIEWTITEPDPDTYQVYRDDVRIEDPALYISTKKIKVPVNTVEIGNFTYMIQATDKSGNNASDK

-335 ISSPG
+335 ISGPG
-340 NMEVEQDSDMVNIIW
+340 NMEVEQDSDTVNIIW

-375 PSTEYQCSDNIT
+375 PSTEYQCNENIT

-470 YQSGVDINV
+470 YQNGVDINV

-500 NEASDEV
+500 N
-507 SVAVTDDNAPVITHP
+507 
-522 DDMKVGQN
+522 
-530 EKVSIEWTLTEPDP
+530 
-544 ATYQVYRDDVRIK
+544 
-557 DPTSYIS
+557 
-564 TQEIPVPVNTSEI
+564 
-577 GNFTYMI
+577 
-584 QVTDKS
+584 
-590 GNNASDKVL
+590 
-599 VIVKDKIPPVISS
+599 
-612 PENMEVEQD
+612 
-621 SYKVNITWA
+621 
-630 ITEQNPG
+630 
-637 MYCVLRNGDVEVPST
+637 
-652 EYRCNDSI
+652 
-660 IVPIN
+660 
-665 TSCLGTYNYT
+665 
-675 ISADDISNNIVSDQ
+675 
-689 VNVIIKDTIKPT
+689 
-701 ISTTSYNEIKIGL
+701 
-714 KENITWVINEKN
+714 
-726 PDKYRVEENGIEI
+726 
-739 VSPTA
+739 
-744 YQSGVDINVS
+744 
-754 KNSSKL
+754 
-760 GILQYRIYASDT
+760 
-772 SGNTASNQIN
+772 TASNQIN
-782 ITVTKEKTIRSTN
+782 ITVTEEKTVRSTN
-795 KGGGGGG
+795 RGGGGGG
-802 GTAGEDYKNIQF
+802 GTAGEDYHNIQF
-814 ARSEREIVSEGD
+814 AKSEREIVSEGD

-862 YDTSSLVNYG
+862 YNTSSLVNYV
-872 PLDEVYKNL
+872 PLDEVYKNV
-881 NMWLGKKGWANPKN
+881 NMWLGNKGWANPKN

-905 NKTWIDDNNILI
+905 DKTWIDDNNILI
-917 SNIIVNR
+917 SNIIMNR

-935 SLIDCDDD
+935 SLINCDDD
-943 YCYFI
+943 YCYFT
-948 SQTQGFSSFAIT
+948 SQTHGFSCFAIT

-973 ISDKPKTDEKELSVN
+973 ISDKPKTDEEELSVN
-988 LPTDVNESGI
+988 PPTDVNESGI

-1008 PGFSLSS
+1008 PGFSLSA
-1015 GLLSLLICLASI
+1015 GLLSLMICLASI

>member
-46 DENNTVTALEIPP
+46 NENNTVTALEIPP

-75 SIEWTIVEFD
+75 SIEWTILEFD

-116 DTTGIFIYMIQAT
+116 DTAGIFTYMIQAT
-129 DMSGNNASD
+129 DISGNNASN
-138 EVTVTVTDNN
+138 EVIVTVTDNN
-148 APVITGPENMEVDL
+148 APVITHPDDMEVDL

-174 SNPDTYQVYLDNV
+174 SNPDTYQVYRGNV
-187 IIVDPTSYN
+187 IIENSTSYN
-196 NNQRITVQVQTDT
+196 NNQRITVQVRTDT
-209 PGSFTYMIQATDK
+209 AGTFTYMIQATDK

-230 VSVTVIVTDNNA
+230 VSVTVIVTDNKP

-247 PGDMDVD
+247 PDDMDVD

-274 VYLGDVIIVDPTL
+274 VYRGDVRIEDPTS
-287 YTNNQKITFED
+287 YISKQKIPVRVNTSEI
-298 QTDNV
+298 
-303 GTFTYMIQATDK
+303 GTFTYMIRATDK
-315 SGNEASDK
+315 SGNEASD
-323 VLVIVKDKIPPV
+323 
-335 ISSPG
+335 
-340 NMEVEQDSDMVNIIW
+340 E
-355 AITEQNPG
+355 
-363 MYCVLRN
+363 
-370 GDVEV
+370 
-375 PSTEYQCSDNIT
+375 
-387 VPINTSCLGT
+387 
-397 YNYTISA
+397 
-404 DDISNNIVSDQVN
+404 VN
-417 VTIKD
+417 VTVIVTDNNAPVITDPDDMDVDLGETVNIEWTITEPDPD
-422 TIKPTI
+422 TYQVYRDDVRIEDPTSYI
-428 STTSYNEIKIGLK
+428 STQKIPILVNTSEIGTFTYMIRA
-441 ENITWVINEKNPD
+441 TD
-454 KYRVEENG
+454 K
-462 IEIVSPTA
+462 
-470 YQSGVDINV
+470 
-479 SKNSSKLGILQYK
+479 
-492 IYASDTSG
+492 SG

-507 SVAVTDDNAPVITHP
+507 SVDVTDDNAPVITHP
-522 DDMKVGQN
+522 GDMKVGQN

-564 TQEIPVPVNTSEI
+564 TQEIPVRVNTSEI

-782 ITVTKEKTIRSTN
+782 ITVTEEKTPRSTN

-826 NICYCFDTEGNCNI
+826 NICYCFDTEGNYNI

-917 SNIIVNR
+917 SNIIMNR

-1027 IYCKKKQFL
+1027 IYCKKK